1 MIAAAN
7 PIKGRY
13 DGTVGFGQNVALTE
27 PILSRFDVLCVVRDL
42 VDPVVDELLA
52 RFVIGSHLR
61 SHPKFEGEEEE
72 MTIGDSLD
80 QDVGQD
86 TLEESSTYH
95 TR

>member
-42 VDPVVDELLA
+42 VDPVVDEVRIHFNSCPIDSVLELSSSYSFWHVSSLEVTSEA
-52 RFVIGSHLR
+52 IPNLR
-61 SHPKFEGEEEE
+61 ERKK
-72 MTIGDSLD
+72 
-80 QDVGQD
+80 
-86 TLEESSTYH
+86 
-95 TR
+95 R

>member
-42 VDPVVDELLA
+42 VDPVVDEVRIHFNSRPIDSVLELSSSYSFWHVSSLEVTSEA
-52 RFVIGSHLR
+52 ILNLR
-61 SHPKFEGEEEE
+61 ERKK
-72 MTIGDSLD
+72 
-80 QDVGQD
+80 
-86 TLEESSTYH
+86 
-95 TR
+95 R